1 MLDLYEEL
9 GAIVAALDERRIE
22 YALCGGLAMAVH
34 GFVRATVD
42 IDLLVPPEGAEAVEE
57 AVALLGY
64 VVKARPMEFSDGAVR
79 IHRVSKI
86 DRTDGDT
93 MILDLLLVTPST
105 EDVWAARQHLT
116 WQGRPIT
123 VVAREGLAKLKRF
136 RGSTQDLADIERL
149 EGSE

>member
-42 IDLLVPPEGAEAVEE
+42 IDLFVPADQAEAVED
-57 AVALLGY
+57 AVTGLGY
-64 VVKARPMEFSDGAVR
+64 VIKARPMQFHDGAVQIR
-79 IHRVSKI
+79 RVSKI

-93 MILDLLLVTPST
+93 MILDLLLVTPAT
-105 EDVWAARQHLT
+105 EDVWASRQHLT
-116 WQGRPIT
+116 WQGRPIA
-123 VVAREGLAKLKRF
+123 VVGREGLVKLKRF
-136 RGSTQDLADIERL
+136 RGSSQDLADIERL
-149 EGSE
+149 ESGE